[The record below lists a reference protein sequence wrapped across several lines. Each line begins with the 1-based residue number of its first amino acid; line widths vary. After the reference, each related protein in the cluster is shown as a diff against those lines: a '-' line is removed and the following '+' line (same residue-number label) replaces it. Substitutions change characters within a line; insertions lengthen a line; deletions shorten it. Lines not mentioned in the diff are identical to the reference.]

1 MRAVETRENEDGVIF
16 LLGLKDGRFHVVIL
30 TLRQS
35 TEQDFSNGS
44 ENLLDALDALF
55 CRIKQGR
62 LGDIGTLRQTMIV
75 ASVAC
80 AVRE

>member
-35 TEQDFSNGS
+35 AEQGFSNGS
-44 ENLLDALDALF
+44 KNLLDALF
-55 CRIKQGR
+55 CMIKQGR
-62 LGDIGTLRQTMIV
+62 LGDIGTLRQMVIV
-75 ASVAC
+75 GSVVC
-80 AVRE
+80 AVCEWE